1 MLFRVLLVAAAAG
14 LASVSPAAAQV
25 LPPQPPPN
33 PALPWAAPLETTCA
47 HGATACVDRVL
58 AGQRALTLR
67 LGCRHRAAFA
77 ATYWRLTTFMRD
89 AIVEPGFFDRPRRIA
104 HEDVE
109 FAEEYRRQTRAWERG
124 DLAQVTPDYRAVF
137 AANDAGV
144 LTAQADQL
152 ATIAAHV
159 LGDMPS
165 KALEQPR
172 SIMRRRVDAFPFG
185 KPDHDRVNVVLQ
197 DATRPIMEFIAAH
210 YDPRAD
216 DNPEFAQQLTLL
228 LFEWREQAW
237 RNAEALRFIRA
248 LSGTGPLYRA
258 KLDAIRAEALTVVQ
272 AIIASGQDTPAGR
285 AMRDAYCA
293 NPRPPCRSRPQA
305 DRSPAAP
312 RAPRDPSV
320 LHRRTQR
327 RGERP
332 IRLHSC
338 DHALDTGT

>member
-1 MLFRVLLVAAAAG
+1 MLIRILPAVAVAVAG
-14 LASVSPAAAQV
+14 LASVPVAAAQV
-25 LPPQPPPN
+25 VPPQPPPN
-33 PALPWAAPLETTCA
+33 AALPWAAPLETSCA
-47 HGATACVDRVL
+47 QGDTSCVDRVV

-67 LGCRHRAAFA
+67 LGCSHRSAFA
-77 ATYWRLTTFMRD
+77 ATYWQLTTFMRD
-89 AIVEPGFFDRPRRIA
+89 AIAEPRFFDRPRRIA

-124 DLAQVTPDYRAVF
+124 DLAHVTPDYRAVF

-172 SIMRRRVDAFPFG
+172 AIMRRRVDAFPFG
-185 KPDHDRVNVVLQ
+185 KPDHDKVNVVLKE
-197 DATRPIMEFIAAH
+197 ATRQITEFIAAH

-216 DNPEFAQQLTLL
+216 DNPEFAEQLTLL
-228 LFEWREQAW
+228 LFEWRERAW
-237 RNAEALRFIRA
+237 RNAEALRFLRA
-248 LSGTGPLYRA
+248 VSGTGLLYRA
-258 KLDAIRAEALTVVQ
+258 KLDEIRAEALEVVR

-293 NPRPPCRSRPQA
+293 RHRP
-305 DRSPAAP
+305 
-312 RAPRDPSV
+312 
-320 LHRRTQR
+320 T
-327 RGERP
+327 
-332 IRLHSC
+332 
-338 DHALDTGT
+338 

>member
-1 MLFRVLLVAAAAG
+1 MVFRLVLVAAAAG
-14 LASVSPAAAQV
+14 LASVSAAAAQV
-25 LPPQPPPN
+25 IPPQPPPN
-33 PALPWAAPLETTCA
+33 PALPWAAPLETSCA
-47 HGATACVDRVL
+47 QGDTACLDRVV

-67 LGCRHRAAFA
+67 LGCRHRAVFA

-89 AIVEPGFFDRPRRIA
+89 AIAAPQFFDRPRRIA

-109 FAEEYRRQTRAWERG
+109 FAEEYQRQTRAWERG

-165 KALEQPR
+165 KALEQPQ

-197 DATRPIMEFIAAH
+197 RATRPIIDFIAAH
-210 YDPRAD
+210 YDPRVD
-216 DNPEFAQQLTLL
+216 DTPQLAQQMTLL
-228 LFEWREQAW
+228 LFEWRERAW

-248 LSGTGPLYRA
+248 LSGTGLLYRA
-258 KLDAIRAEALTVVQ
+258 KLDAIRAEALAVVQ
-272 AIIASGQDTPAGR
+272 VIIASGHDTPAGR
-285 AMRDAYCA
+285 AMRDAYCQTH
-293 NPRPPCRSRPQA
+293 RP
-305 DRSPAAP
+305 
-312 RAPRDPSV
+312 
-320 LHRRTQR
+320 T
-327 RGERP
+327 
-332 IRLHSC
+332 
-338 DHALDTGT
+338 